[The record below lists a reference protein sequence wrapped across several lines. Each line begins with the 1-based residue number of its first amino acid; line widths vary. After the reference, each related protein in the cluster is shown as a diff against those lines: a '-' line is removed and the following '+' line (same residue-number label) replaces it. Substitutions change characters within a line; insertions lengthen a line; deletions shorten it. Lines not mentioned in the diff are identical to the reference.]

1 MTYSLLTSRQ
11 DFRRRSLSMLHRS
24 VQTLACLGLIF
35 ALGLGGVQAQ
45 TPQETYANVA
55 NPSISACRVGA
66 PVFKFTELNS
76 PMSRIY
82 WDFMS
87 IDGTQVVPGTILCNA
102 ADIAALRFVHET
114 YDTLEAELATGFGR
128 YSADLLNILSCEPAA
143 QRAILSAVRNDFAP
157 VMLADDYAE
166 LPSANKAAQL
176 FSVVLRQISEP
187 FSAQCE
193 YS

>member
-1 MTYSLLTSRQ
+1 MTYSLLTSLQ
-11 DFRRRSLSMLHRS
+11 DFHRRLLSMPYRS
-24 VQTLACLGLIF
+24 VQYVSFLVFHTVLLF
-35 ALGLGGVQAQ
+35 GVAQAQ
-45 TPQETYANVA
+45 TPQETYASVA

-87 IDGTQVVPGTILCNA
+87 IDGTQVVPDTLLCHA

-143 QRAILSAVRNDFAP
+143 QREILSAVRRDFAP
-157 VMLADDYAE
+157 IMLADDYAE
-166 LPSANKAAQL
+166 LPAANKSAQL